1 MQHIQLGSR
10 LVQVSL
16 QKDVMDQNMYRLYK
30 MSKIKNMWVMNNEAS
45 LSNEMINTLTDASYK
60 EFI

>member
-1 MQHIQLGSR
+1 MQHIQLGSH